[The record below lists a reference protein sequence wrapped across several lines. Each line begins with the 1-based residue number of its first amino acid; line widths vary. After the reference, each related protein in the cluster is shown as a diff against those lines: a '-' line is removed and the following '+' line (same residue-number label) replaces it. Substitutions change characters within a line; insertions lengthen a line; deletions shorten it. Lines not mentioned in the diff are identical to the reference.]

1 MLELPVVVP
10 KIEGFEIIEGDIED
24 DKVTTMMCNYLP
36 ITIE

>member
-24 DKVTTMMCNYLP
+24 DKVTAKMCNYLP